1 MADSVRIR
9 DYRSSDA
16 DDVNRIAVAAFGQFR
31 DHYQDWPAMLAGL
44 SKTSSLSAT
53 DLYYVRVHSDVSLGG
68 VNSWFTRVTG
78 DAEETDWVRSSL
90 LTVTRS
96 Q

>member
-1 MADSVRIR
+1 MSMADSVRIR

-53 DLYYVRVHSDVSLGG
+53 GEVIVAAYHDRLAGAV
-68 VNSWFTRVTG
+68 
-78 DAEETDWVRSSL
+78 A
-90 LTVTRS
+90 
-96 Q
+96 